1 MRTKT
6 SQLNDW
12 HSSYA
17 DRYILGGTDVGLL
30 PIKLKSFSWET
41 VAMPAKDIYH
51 DTVKNALVKDGWTI
65 TDDPLKLTIGS
76 RSLYVDLGA
85 EKLIAAQKD
94 NQKIAVE
101 IKSFLSP
108 SPINDLENALG
119 QYVLYQNILKST
131 DVERILYLAVREE
144 VYNDLFAEPIGQ
156 LLLSNQQIKLITFS
170 ENRQELVKWID

>member
-1 MRTKT
+1 
-6 SQLNDW
+6 
-12 HSSYA
+12 
-17 DRYILGGTDVGLL
+17 
-30 PIKLKSFSWET
+30 
-41 VAMPAKDIYH
+41 MPAKDIYH
-51 DTVKNALVKDGWTI
+51 ETVKNALIKDGWTI

-101 IKSFLSP
+101 IKSFISS

-131 DVERILYLAVREE
+131 DAKRILYLAIREE

-156 LLLSNQQIKLITFS
+156 LLLNNQQIKLITF
-170 ENRQELVKWID
+170 NPDKQELVGWIN